1 MTAQSETASLERCLL
16 MHPRDAWV
24 DQAAVD
30 AQWEGLCYTGR
41 PDMALA
47 IDEFDAFAS
56 LIDGSGSAIEFL
68 PMSEGLTLDAIYVRD
83 ASIVSD
89 RGVVLCRMG
98 KGARSTEP
106 AVQGR
111 AFERLGVP
119 VLGEVTADG
128 RIEGGDAVW
137 LGPDTL
143 AVGIGYRTNAEGV
156 RQLRA
161 LLGSDIELLVT
172 HLPHWRG
179 PGDVFHLMSIVSPL
193 DADLALVYSPLLPV
207 TFRTELLDRGFDLVE
222 VPDEELDMGPNAV
235 AGGPRRCSLESANVE
250 TRRRLEAAGVDVL
263 VYEGRE
269 ISRKGLGG
277 PTCLTRPLA
286 RRLPKQPAGGRR

>member
-1 MTAQSETASLERCLL
+1 

-24 DQAAVD
+24 DQATVD
-30 AQWEGLCYTGR
+30 AQWEGLRYTGR
-41 PDMALA
+41 PDFARA
-47 IDEFDAFAS
+47 IDEFDAFAT
-56 LIDGSGSAIEFL
+56 LIAGARSAIEFL
-68 PMSEGLTLDAIYVRD
+68 PMREGLTLDAIYVRD

-89 RGVVLCRMG
+89 QGVVLCGMG
-98 KGARSTEP
+98 KDARATEP
-106 AVQGR
+106 AAQGK

-119 VLGEVTADG
+119 VLGEITGDG

-137 LGPDTL
+137 LDAATL
-143 AVGIGYRTNAEGV
+143 AVGLGYRTNAEGV

-161 LLGSDIELLVT
+161 LLGPDIELVVT

-193 DADLALVYSPLLPV
+193 DADLALVYSPLMPV
-207 TFRTELLDRGFDLVE
+207 TFRTELLARGLELVE

-235 AGGPRRCSLESANVE
+235 AVGPRRCILESSNVE
-250 TRRRLEAAGVDVL
+250 TRRRLEAAGVEVF

-286 RRLPKQPAGGRR
+286 RAGAPHLSLDCDGTTPG